1 MKAIHHFFLF
11 ILPLFELELFY
22 SVFASSM
29 INNWYKTNIWYFILK
44 IYNSW
49 TMIYHQEHD
58 KHFIITM
65 LHSYILNI
73 PHYIWILTRNSA
85 DI

>member
-44 IYNSW
+44 I
-49 TMIYHQEHD
+49 T
-58 KHFIITM
+58 
-65 LHSYILNI
+65 ILEQ
-73 PHYIWILTRNSA
+73 
-85 DI
+85 